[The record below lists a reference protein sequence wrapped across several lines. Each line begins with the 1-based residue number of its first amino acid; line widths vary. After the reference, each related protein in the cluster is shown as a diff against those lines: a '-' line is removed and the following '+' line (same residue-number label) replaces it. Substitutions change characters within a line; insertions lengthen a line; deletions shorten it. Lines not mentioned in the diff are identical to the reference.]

1 MLLTLAAVLA
11 AAPVTVPAGEA
22 PPYLRLSMNSASYIK
37 GAARRAAPAG
47 DSFGWL
53 TPDGATLQAMT
64 TLKGATWTS
73 GTVTIDASGAV
84 TGCVPGSTG
93 SSGMVV
99 LAEAIC
105 ADIMTNGRFVPALDA
120 AGQRT
125 GGQLRFGG
133 MATTKRGLW
142 GEGGDNPPLVAAS
155 PAPPAPPAP
164 LNYWRTSWHTD
175 QYAVRGQRPFLGDR
189 RALAEGRI
197 KWVGVAL
204 SLNPQGKTACAV
216 AKSSNDP
223 GLDAKACK
231 AAAKFDLAPKGPISR
246 VATQQIMMIYEVNK
260 PTALLPTQEFQ
271 PAQLT
276 DDGARA
282 LAAILGKPVDRK
294 ALAERVD
301 ARVDRDGRALDCIV
315 TKSEGNDAQDLA
327 LCRALT
333 AGTLLTPAQDIYGL
347 TTTSWL

>member
-22 PPYLRLSMNSASYIK
+22 PQFLRLSMNSASYIK
-37 GAARRAAPAG
+37 GAARTAAPAG
-47 DSFGWL
+47 DDLSWF
-53 TPDGATLQAMT
+53 TPDGATFRAMT

-84 TGCVPGSTG
+84 TSCVPGSTG
-93 SSGMVV
+93 GSGTVV

-164 LNYWRTSWHTD
+164 PNYWRTSWHTD
-175 QYAVRGQRPFLGDR
+175 QFEVRGQRSFLGDR

-223 GLDAKACK
+223 ALDAKACK

-246 VATQQIMMIYEVNK
+246 VATQQMMMIYDGNK
-260 PTALLPTQEFQ
+260 PTALLPTQEFR

-282 LAAILGKPVDRK
+282 MASILGKPADRK
-294 ALAERVD
+294 ALARRVD
-301 ARVDRDGRALDCIV
+301 ARVDRDGRALDCVV
-315 TKSEGNDAQDLA
+315 TTSDGNDAQDLA

-333 AGTLLTPAQDIYGL
+333 GGTLFTPAQDIYGL